1 MMVCLLLDR
10 WQKQIYKKNFHLEK
24 DQAIFPSIP
33 SHFSLVTVF
42 FLGGVRH
49 HPILFTL
56 FQLPFSSV
64 FIILLFPFFLVLSL
78 LCPPP
83 PPHLFFPLWHLIIL
97 SLIFLALPIYPTVA
111 ISPSFE
117 TLLFLSS

>member
-42 FLGGVRH
+42 FLRGVRH

-64 FIILLFPFFLVLSL
+64 FIILLFPFFPVLSL
-78 LCPPP
+78 LCRPCLPLPPP
-83 PPHLFFPLWHLIIL
+83 SFL
-97 SLIFLALPIYPTVA
+97 STVA
-111 ISPSFE
+111 SHYTLINLPS
-117 TLLFLSS
+117 TTHLPHCSNQPLL